1 MNISKRRFSM
11 PVNCITNLDL
21 ETENKIN
28 LNPIEHLEMML
39 IEMKDLYEY
48 GFEILNS
55 IKEQFNSDKNINLTN
70 KINSLKEE
78 NNKLFDEIIKYHT
91 NNIG

>member
-1 MNISKRRFSM
+1 
-11 PVNCITNLDL
+11 
-21 ETENKIN
+21 
-28 LNPIEHLEMML
+28 MML

-55 IKEQFNSDKNINLTN
+55 IKEQFNSDKNINLMN

-78 NNKLFDEIIKYHT
+78 NNKLFHEIIKYHT
-91 NNIG
+91 NINGIT